1 MTDKPTGGEVEYDLL
16 NTLVTDEAAIAART
30 AEIAADNPTWG
41 ICRCRMAA
49 IIDSVTRRKGWK
61 VSGSDAERRC
71 LTLAKY
77 ANGATLRDR
86 DGVES
91 RKTH

>member
-1 MTDKPTGGEVEYDLL
+1 MTDKPTGGEAEYDLL
-16 NTLVTDEAAIAART
+16 AELATNDT
-30 AEIAADNPTWG
+30 ADATMRIAADNPTWG

-61 VSGSDAERRC
+61 VPGPDVERRC

-77 ANGATLRDR
+77 AHGATLRDR

-91 RKTH
+91 RKAH